1 MPKDDREEG
10 LSAYTGEH
18 RDDPGR
24 NAGDPKGI
32 ASQTQKKK
40 KMTVREGWE
49 GEGTVKGK
57 KAHTCVATHTARDAL
72 FLFLD
77 VGFCVEVEDDACL
90 FALCDDCIYGEIKDW
105 LFLFFTLAFCAPV
118 AILERGDTV

>member
-18 RDDPGR
+18 RDDDPGR

-40 KMTVREGWE
+40 MRY
-49 GEGTVKGK
+49 GK
-57 KAHTCVATHTARDAL
+57 VGKERAL
-72 FLFLD
+72 
-77 VGFCVEVEDDACL
+77 
-90 FALCDDCIYGEIKDW
+90 
-105 LFLFFTLAFCAPV
+105 
-118 AILERGDTV
+118 

>member
-40 KMTVREGWE
+40 NDGTGRLGRRGHCEGKE
-49 GEGTVKGK
+49 S
-57 KAHTCVATHTARDAL
+57 AYLCCHTHSA
-72 FLFLD
+72 
-77 VGFCVEVEDDACL
+77 
-90 FALCDDCIYGEIKDW
+90 
-105 LFLFFTLAFCAPV
+105 
-118 AILERGDTV
+118 